1 MVEINITL
9 LRSSGLLYME
19 EKQVAPAGCM
29 LEGQN
34 ASGRPSAT
42 QGQMSEL
49 GTEESFFRRK
59 NADAPL
65 LMMSQ

>member
-1 MVEINITL
+1 
-9 LRSSGLLYME
+9 ME